1 LWRCAGCG
9 GQFSVL
15 VGTVLQG
22 TRLSLWTWI
31 GVLRDWAADG
41 TLPRVTQLRE
51 RYGLSAE
58 AARRLR
64 GRLEL
69 AGRYE
74 PLRGVLAEAV
84 RAAD

>member
-1 LWRCAGCG
+1 M
-9 GQFSVL
+9 L

-31 GVLRDWAADG
+31 GVLRDWTVEG
-41 TLPRVTQLRE
+41 TLPGVTRLRD

-69 AGRYE
+69 AARYE